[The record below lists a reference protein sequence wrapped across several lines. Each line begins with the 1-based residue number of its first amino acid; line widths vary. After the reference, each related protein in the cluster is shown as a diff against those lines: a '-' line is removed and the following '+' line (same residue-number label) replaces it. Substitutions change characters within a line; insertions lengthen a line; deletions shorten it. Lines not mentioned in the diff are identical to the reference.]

1 VAKQTLSAHSTFDC
15 FADGLRINWMHK
27 RLIEENLNMLRDRL
41 LIMGGAAEKAIMLSM
56 RSLIERDSEL
66 AGRVVREDDAI
77 DQMELEI
84 DQMCVDVLVLRQPA
98 AGDLRFV
105 VSVARTAPTVER
117 IADHAVNIAKH
128 ALSLNNQP
136 AIDARIDLSVM
147 AKVVQDM
154 LVEGLDAFTS
164 GDPDRAQSTIA
175 RDDDVDELY
184 DTLYDQVIEAM
195 KRNPSSVARGAEWLF
210 VLKHLERIADYVTNI
225 CEQIVYMSRG
235 QVIKHTVW

>member
-1 VAKQTLSAHSTFDC
+1 
-15 FADGLRINWMHK
+15 MHK
-27 RLIEENLNMLRDRL
+27 RLIEENLNVLRDKL

-84 DQMCVDVLVLRQPA
+84 DQMCVDVLVLKQPA

-128 ALSLNNQP
+128 ALSLNNEP
-136 AIDARIDLSVM
+136 VIDTRIDLSVM

-164 GDPDRAQSTIA
+164 GDPERAQSTIA
-175 RDDDVDELY
+175 RDDDVDALY

-195 KRNPSSVARGAEWLF
+195 KRDPSSVPRGAEWLF

>member
-1 VAKQTLSAHSTFDC
+1 M
-15 FADGLRINWMHK
+15 NK
-27 RLIEENLNMLRDRL
+27 RLIEENLNLLRDRL

-56 RSLIERDSEL
+56 RALIERDSEL
-66 AGRVVREDDAI
+66 AERVVREDDAI

-84 DQMCVDVLVLRQPA
+84 DQMCVDVLVLKQPA

-128 ALSLNNQP
+128 ALSLNNEP
-136 AIDARIDLSVM
+136 EIDAHIDLSLM

-154 LVEGLDAFTS
+154 LVDGLDAFTS
-164 GDPDRAQSTIA
+164 GDPERAQTTIA
-175 RDDDVDELY
+175 RDDEVDEFF
-184 DTLYDQVIEAM
+184 DRLYDQVIDTM
-195 KRNPSSVARGAEWLF
+195 KRDPSTVRRGAEWLF

-225 CEQIVYMSRG
+225 CEQIVYMARG

>member
-1 VAKQTLSAHSTFDC
+1 M
-15 FADGLRINWMHK
+15 NK
-27 RLIEENLNMLRDRL
+27 RLIEENLNLLRDKL

-56 RSLIERDSEL
+56 RALIERDSDL
-66 AGRVVREDDAI
+66 AERVIREDDAI
-77 DQMELEI
+77 DQLELEI
-84 DQMCVDVLVLRQPA
+84 DRMCVDVLVLKQPA

-128 ALSLNNQP
+128 ALSLNNEP
-136 AIDARIDLSVM
+136 EIDAPIDLSSM

-154 LVEGLDAFTS
+154 LVAGMDAFTS
-164 GDPDRAQSTIA
+164 GDPERAQATIA
-175 RDDDVDELY
+175 RDDEVDELY
-184 DTLYDQVIEAM
+184 DRLYDQVIGAM
-195 KRNPSSVARGAEWLF
+195 KRDPANVLLGAQWLF

>member
-1 VAKQTLSAHSTFDC
+1 
-15 FADGLRINWMHK
+15 MHK
-27 RLIEENLNMLRDRL
+27 RLIEENLNLLRDKL

-56 RSLIERDSEL
+56 RALIERDSEL
-66 AGRVVREDDAI
+66 AERVVREDDAI

-84 DQMCVDVLVLRQPA
+84 DQMCVDVLVLKQPA

-128 ALSLNNQP
+128 ALSLNNAP
-136 AIDARIDLSVM
+136 EIGALIDLSSM

-154 LVEGLDAFTS
+154 LVDGLDAFTS
-164 GDPDRAQSTIA
+164 GDPERAQTTIA
-175 RDDDVDELY
+175 RDDEVDQLY
-184 DTLYDQVIEAM
+184 DRLYDQVIDAM
-195 KRNPSSVARGAEWLF
+195 KRAPSAVSRGAEWLF

-225 CEQIVYMSRG
+225 CEQIVYMARG